1 MGLIEV
7 AVRSLFLCLD
17 SLAANG
23 VEVRENSLF
32 CAV

>member
-7 AVRSLFLCLD
+7 AVRSPFLCLD
-17 SLAANG
+17 GLATNG
-23 VEVRENSLF
+23 VEMRESSLF